1 MIDNLELI
9 AVLFGLIYLVLLIKE
24 KIACWIFGI
33 LSSLLSIYLFYSI
46 QLYNEA
52 ILYFYYVI
60 IGIYGFWLWSTK
72 GVEKKSFQI
81 KDFKLRSHLITL
93 VIGIV
98 LSLLSGYLVSAFL
111 SDASSPYLD
120 SFTTIFSFIAS
131 YLQAKK
137 ILSSFIYW
145 IVINA
150 ATLYLYLHKELW
162 FYFFLTVVYFIFSF
176 VGFITWQR
184 KMALQR

>member
-9 AVLFGLIYLVLLIKE
+9 AVILGLIYLILLIKE

-33 LSSLLSIYLFYSI
+33 LSSAISIYLFYSI
-46 QLYNEA
+46 QLYSEA

-60 IGIYGFWLWSTK
+60 IGIYGFWLWSIK

-81 KDFKLRSHLITL
+81 KDFKLRSHLITI

-98 LSLLSGYLVSAFL
+98 LSLLLGYSFSSL

-150 ATLYLYLHKELW
+150 ATLYLYLHKELE
-162 FYFFLTVVYFIFSF
+162 FYFFLTVIYFIFSF
-176 VGFITWQR
+176 VGFITWQK

>member
-9 AVLFGLIYLVLLIKE
+9 AVILGLIYLILLIKE

-33 LSSLLSIYLFYSI
+33 LSS
-46 QLYNEA
+46 A
-52 ILYFYYVI
+52 
-60 IGIYGFWLWSTK
+60 IGIYGFWLWSIK

-98 LSLLSGYLVSAFL
+98 LSLLLGYSFSSL

-137 ILSSFIYW
+137 ILSSFLYW

-150 ATLYLYLHKELW
+150 ATLYLYLHKELE